1 MFLDHSTSNT
11 IIKKI
16 DNDYKFFLIDL
27 NRMKFKK
34 MNSEDRLKNFRRLKL
49 NDDLI
54 KKISVYYSEITRIDN
69 KVIFEKIKKYAK
81 DFQDKRAKRKKIKQF
96 FKL

>member
-1 MFLDHSTSNT
+1 M
-11 IIKKI
+11 

-34 MNSEDRLKNFRRLKL
+34 MNSEDRLKNFRRLNL
-49 NDDLI
+49 DDDLI
-54 KKISVYYSEITRIDN
+54 KTVSIYYSEITRIDKN
-69 KVIFEKIKKYAK
+69 IIFEKIKKYSK